1 MIKRVAIYFSLP
13 IWYLNTFLKILFSSL
28 FEGCENT
35 KACYGYPDG
44 CISQGKCEVVLS
56 YEPQQLNYLFK
67 MKVNL
72 VTVQNL
78 LSNIIFPSFLQG
90 RTSGYIAMGLSKD
103 AKMGDD
109 LTTNCYRSANGRIDI
124 STGNNRVNNE

>member
-78 LSNIIFPSFLQG
+78 LSNIIFLPFYRVEHQVILQW
-90 RTSGYIAMGLSKD
+90 D
-103 AKMGDD
+103 CQKM
-109 LTTNCYRSANGRIDI
+109 LKWEMI
-124 STGNNRVNNE
+124 

>member
-1 MIKRVAIYFSLP
+1 
-13 IWYLNTFLKILFSSL
+13 
-28 FEGCENT
+28 
-35 KACYGYPDG
+35 
-44 CISQGKCEVVLS
+44 
-56 YEPQQLNYLFK
+56 

-124 STGNNRVNNE
+124 STGITIW

>member
-1 MIKRVAIYFSLP
+1 MQFTFP
-13 IWYLNTFLKILFSSL
+13 CQYLNTFLKILFSSL

-124 STGNNRVNNE
+124 STGITIW